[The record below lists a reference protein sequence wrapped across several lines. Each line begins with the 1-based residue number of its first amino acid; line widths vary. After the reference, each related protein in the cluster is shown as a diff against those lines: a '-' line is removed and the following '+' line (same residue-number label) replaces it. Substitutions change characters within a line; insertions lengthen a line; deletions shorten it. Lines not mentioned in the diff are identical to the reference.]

1 MFYYTF
7 THKLSLQ
14 GANNEKRNEYYGSKR
29 HLQWWFLSNWNFIY
43 KVEGKV
49 YEKDDCEVID
59 DCVDE
64 NLESKLTLLQKALE
78 NNEVI
83 TNSLEKQLD
92 KELKNI

>member
-1 MFYYTF
+1 MKKEMSIMAQKGIYNDDFYLTE
-7 THKLSLQ
+7 T
-14 GANNEKRNEYYGSKR
+14 
-29 HLQWWFLSNWNFIY
+29 FIY

-64 NLESKLTLLQKALE
+64 NLESKLKLLKKALE
-78 NNEVI
+78 NNKAI
-83 TNSLEKQLD
+83 MNSLEKQLD

>member
-1 MFYYTF
+1 MKKEMSIMAQKGIYNDDFYLTE
-7 THKLSLQ
+7 T
-14 GANNEKRNEYYGSKR
+14 
-29 HLQWWFLSNWNFIY
+29 FIY
-43 KVEGKV
+43 KVESEV

-64 NLESKLTLLQKALE
+64 NLESKLKLLQKALE

-83 TNSLEKQLD
+83 MNSLEKQLD

>member
-1 MFYYTF
+1 MSIMAQKGIYNDDFYLTE
-7 THKLSLQ
+7 T
-14 GANNEKRNEYYGSKR
+14 
-29 HLQWWFLSNWNFIY
+29 FIY
-43 KVEGKV
+43 KVESEV

-64 NLESKLTLLQKALE
+64 NLESKLKLLQKALE

-83 TNSLEKQLD
+83 MNSLEKQLD